1 MAIIRALA
9 LSLGMVVFVA
19 AEEPILLTGVW
30 GLSAKSLE
38 ECTCINSNIGETV
51 SYTWNIKQVGN
62 STVHIFVDGNT
73 GFPRLLGHWNS
84 VNRTLIVDGYATEGE
99 AACWFK
105 LILQADGT
113 LKGIRRY
120 ISGTNSPDN
129 RPCFVDYQ
137 VIGIRQPTNEQR
149 LR

>member
-1 MAIIRALA
+1 MASIRALA
-9 LSLGMVVFVA
+9 LSLGMVVVVA
-19 AEEPILLTGVW
+19 AEEPISLTGVW
-30 GLSAKSLE
+30 SLSAKSLE
-38 ECTCINSNIGETV
+38 ECTCINSQIGENV
-51 SYTWNIKQVGN
+51 SYTWNVKQVGN

-73 GFPRLLGHWNS
+73 GFPRLLGHWNFE
-84 VNRTLIVDGYATEGE
+84 NRTLVVDGYETEGE
-99 AACWFK
+99 DACWFK

-129 RPCFVDYQ
+129 RPCFIDYQ
-137 VIGIRQPTNEQR
+137 VMGTRLPANGQR